1 MKFHENIIVLLP
13 LSFLPRYKRLMFGV
27 SCAPE
32 LFQKVMESIL
42 AGLEG
47 VVVYLD
53 DVMVYGTNQEEHDK
67 RLAAALNRL
76 SEYDILLN
84 DRKCVYNVDSLE
96 FLGHELS
103 AKGIRPKESRLAA
116 IQQFRAPQNV
126 SELRSF
132 LGLVCYVGR
141 FIPHLASKTDCLRYL
156 LRSNVPF
163 KWTDEESSAF
173 QSIKS
178 AICKIQCLGFFNPK
192 DRTKLITDASPTG
205 LGAVLLQED
214 KNGQTK
220 IIAFASKA
228 LTDLERKYFQTERE
242 ALSLVWGVEK
252 FQLYLQGRKFVLLTD
267 CKALKFLFS
276 TRSKPCARIE
286 RWVLRLQ
293 AYSYDVEHI
302 PGNANIADAVSRL
315 SVSSPKHFDET
326 ADAFIRS
333 LAEKSMP
340 VAVKYDEIVEATH
353 GDDNIQKVL
362 TALQS
367 TSTDEMPKEFKP
379 FGNELSGIEGIL
391 LRGNRLIIPSSLRQR
406 VLEAAHEAHP
416 GIAAMKRRLRQK
428 VWWPGIDKNAED
440 FVKNCKQC
448 ILVGSPGVPEPI
460 HRTRMPEKPWTDIAV
475 DFMGPLPSG
484 HSVFVMVD
492 YYSRFTEAVVM
503 RQTTAKRT
511 VDALHETFCRF
522 GMPETIRS
530 DNGPQFISEEMKS
543 FCEQYGI
550 KLLKT
555 TPYWPQANGEVE
567 RANRAI
573 LKRLKIS
580 QLSQKSDWIWD
591 LRSFLLMYNST
602 PHTTTGISPSSLM
615 FGRIL
620 RDKIPV
626 FAEKGRV
633 EDEEIR
639 DRDWTNKIKGAE
651 YADARRRAKPSTFQE
666 GDTVVAKRIVKENKL
681 CSTFD
686 PDECKI
692 VSLNGSE
699 ATLRSTSGRL
709 FKRNVAHLKHFPRND
724 QAGASPT
731 EEENFL
737 ADDDIEPTN
746 EMNSKAVP
754 DRPTRIHRKPAYL
767 DEYRT

>member
-1 MKFHENIIVLLP
+1 
-13 LSFLPRYKRLMFGV
+13 MFGV

-32 LFQKVMESIL
+32 LFQKVMESVL

-47 VVVYLD
+47 VVIYLD
-53 DVMVYGTNQEEHDK
+53 DVMVYGTNQDEHDK
-67 RLAAALNRL
+67 RLAAALQRL
-76 SEYDILLN
+76 SEYGIMLN
-84 DRKCVYNVDSLE
+84 DQKCVYNAESLE

-103 AKGIRPKESRLAA
+103 AIGIRPKESRLSA
-116 IQQFRAPQNV
+116 IQQFREPQNV

-141 FIPHLASKTDCLRYL
+141 FIPHLAAKTDCLRQL
-156 LRSNVPF
+156 LRAKVPF
-163 KWTDEESSAF
+163 KWTEKEKIAF
-173 QSIKS
+173 NSIKTD
-178 AICKIQCLGFFNPK
+178 ICKIEHLGFFNPK
-192 DRTKLITDASPTG
+192 HRTKLITDASPTG

-214 KNGQTK
+214 MNGQTK

-252 FQLYLQGRKFVLLTD
+252 FKLYLQGRKFVLMTD

-293 AYSYDVEHI
+293 AYTYDVEHI
-302 PGNANIADAVSRL
+302 PGNANIADAISRL
-315 SVSSPKHFDET
+315 SLSSPEHFDEPV
-326 ADAFIRS
+326 DAFIRTV
-333 LAEKSMP
+333 AEQSA
-340 VAVKYDEIVEATH
+340 VAAIEFGDIVKATQEDEV
-353 GDDNIQKVL
+353 IQKVMI
-362 TALQS
+362 ALQTKS
-367 TSTDEMPKEFKP
+367 FDDVPREFKP
-379 FGNELSGIEGIL
+379 FTNELCGIEGVL
-391 LRGNRLIIPSSLRQR
+391 LRGTRLVIPRYLQHR

-448 ILVGSPGVPEPI
+448 ILVGSIGVPEPI
-460 HRTRMPEKPWTDIAV
+460 RRSRMPDNPWTDIAV

-484 HSVFVMVD
+484 HSIFVMVD

-503 RQTTAKRT
+503 KQTTAKRT

-530 DNGPQFISEEMKS
+530 DNGPQFISEELKS
-543 FCEQYGI
+543 FCAQYGI

-580 QLSQKSDWIWD
+580 QLSENTDWIWD

-602 PHTTTGISPSSLM
+602 PHATTGVSPSKLM

-626 FAEKGRV
+626 FGEMGRRAD
-633 EDEEIR
+633 DEEIR

-651 YADARRRAKPSTFQE
+651 YADARRGAKQSVFKE
-666 GDTVVAKRIVKENKL
+666 GETVVTKRMTKDNKL
-681 CSTFD
+681 SSSFE
-686 PDECKI
+686 PEECII
-692 VSLNGSE
+692 VSLDGPE
-699 ATLRSTSGRL
+699 ATLRSTKTDRL
-709 FKRNVAHLKHFPRND
+709 FKRNVAHLKLFPRD
-724 QAGASPT
+724 AHAETMMTSEEDITVRAGTGEDHCTVGEGKSERA
-731 EEENFL
+731 NQ
-737 ADDDIEPTN
+737 TN
-746 EMNSKAVP
+746 PSTKLE
-754 DRPTRIHRKPAYL
+754 RPTRTHRKPTYL